1 MPKGREQWGVP
12 WEDYTPPELPT
23 AETVLTNGKLD
34 QEDHRKWAD
43 PEDPR
48 EIEAELCTRT
58 TYSLDESGTR
68 RLLKDGRFDDA
79 SHGVTSV
86 ERTPSHRSWA
96 VDRTATRPE
105 AQAWGCHTKVRR
117 PRAYAADTSLDGQ
130 QHAPRVGQQRPIR
143 STNGL
148 RTASHQVTGAPLNPK
163 GRTGLRGR
171 GPLGKWGPN
180 LAADPVVTRYEP
192 QSGRLQVL
200 AHQRQFC
207 ALGHAVTGRPTFS
220 PLSECLQVLAVERSD
235 TDEWALPGGF
245 VKLGAS
251 VAFENETQQK
261 ERTQQEERT
270 AMKESFV
277 NKAIQKG
284 FTDDTKAKIDK
295 LFEEGTDVHAGY
307 VEDPRNTDNA
317 WIESKV
323 VHFHCSLARCGR
335 VGGFTAPEVS
345 SGWPGGS
352 TCLFGGCGPVPTG
365 LRCDSCGHT
374 DFRLFTNRH
383 PGARRGAAAQSQEGE
398 EGAAPPC

>member
-1 MPKGREQWGVP
+1 MGRIPVPKGKEQWGVP

-23 AETVLTNGKLD
+23 AERKTTHRQISSLRRRNAKLD
-34 QEDHRKWAD
+34 IKDHRKWADPEDHRKWAD

-192 QSGRLQVL
+192 ESGRLQVL
-200 AHQRQFC
+200 AHLRQFC
-207 ALGHAVTGRPTFS
+207 AR
-220 PLSECLQVLAVERSD
+220 
-235 TDEWALPGGF
+235 
-245 VKLGAS
+245 
-251 VAFENETQQK
+251 
-261 ERTQQEERT
+261 
-270 AMKESFV
+270 
-277 NKAIQKG
+277 
-284 FTDDTKAKIDK
+284 
-295 LFEEGTDVHAGY
+295 
-307 VEDPRNTDNA
+307 
-317 WIESKV
+317 
-323 VHFHCSLARCGR
+323 
-335 VGGFTAPEVS
+335 
-345 SGWPGGS
+345 
-352 TCLFGGCGPVPTG
+352 
-365 LRCDSCGHT
+365 
-374 DFRLFTNRH
+374 
-383 PGARRGAAAQSQEGE
+383 
-398 EGAAPPC
+398 